1 MHLVM
6 DFKKPSDMSPHRDS
20 KVRFERKWHIE
31 HHNDG
36 ITTIKFQ
43 KALEKVRNKRLIEG
57 RGFKQ
62 GKTEVII

>member
-20 KVRFERKWHIE
+20 KIRFERKWHIE
-31 HHNDG
+31 HHHDG
-36 ITTIKFQ
+36 ITTVKFQ

-57 RGFKQ
+57 RGFK
-62 GKTEVII
+62 